1 MHYHVSEPAGSG
13 SGVANKAGK
22 GWLGYGC
29 ELIHNMGLGLDLHEI
44 HMDKPVKIATAFV
57 SELML
62 EGYTVYRVQS
72 IRGGM

>member
-1 MHYHVSEPAGSG
+1 MA
-13 SGVANKAGK
+13 
-22 GWLGYGC
+22 WLWMRAYTQHGARFTATR
-29 ELIHNMGLGLDLHEI
+29 D
-44 HMDKPVKIATAFV
+44 MDKAVKIATAFV